1 MSATTV
7 PAGGEAS
14 IRPGAVKSAYWRLQ
28 STLSPSQT
36 VPDTERQRAQE
47 REREMRTE

>member
-36 VPDTERQRAQE
+36 VTLRDG
-47 REREMRTE
+47 EREMRTE